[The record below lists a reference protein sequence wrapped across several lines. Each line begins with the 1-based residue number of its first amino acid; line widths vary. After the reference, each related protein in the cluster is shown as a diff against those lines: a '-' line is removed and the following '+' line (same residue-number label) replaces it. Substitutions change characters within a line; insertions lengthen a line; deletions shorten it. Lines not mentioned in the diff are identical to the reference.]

1 MSAPSAALSILPQCV
16 ASTCTGSSWG
26 HAQAS
31 PAQPPTWI
39 ARMEQLRA
47 TLASVAQLLGDG
59 MLTPSEAA
67 EMKAAAMQD
76 FAKTRQS
83 MQAMQQ
89 LDVQKKQLE
98 VEGLSIALE
107 GQREAQ
113 RAAAAAIREG
123 LLGLC
128 VGTLSTRT
136 RPRASLEISQIRSV
150 RRATVCGNLGARAT
164 RLLTVL
170 CSARLALRGRPL
182 GRVTMS
188 FVTRPWRAQARA
200 ACLQLA
206 DSPAERAHG
215 GISAKGR
222 VRHAVRAL
230 RERHCR
236 DICDLWPQ

>member
-1 MSAPSAALSILPQCV
+1 
-16 ASTCTGSSWG
+16 
-26 HAQAS
+26 
-31 PAQPPTWI
+31 
-39 ARMEQLRA
+39 MEQLRP

-59 MLTPSEAA
+59 LLTPSEAA

-98 VEGLSIALE
+98 VEGLSVALE

-128 VGTLSTRT
+128 VGTHSDGRARRSATALGRRDKSNSLRA
-136 RPRASLEISQIRSV
+136 PRD
-150 RRATVCGNLGARAT
+150 CGNLGARTT

-230 RERHCR
+230 RERQCRHCR
-236 DICDLWPQ
+236 DIWGHSTMHYD